1 MEGNMKCVRKREK
14 GEISRDRVI
23 EKENRENERE
33 RIKNKIMRVE
43 KEKFSVN
50 EKVFLVQ
57 MGE

>member
-14 GEISRDRVI
+14 GEMSRDRVI
-23 EKENRENERE
+23 EKENRENEGE